1 MDICIYI
8 IQLKHMMYTFIFLYT
23 FTNVY
28 IYIIQRI
35 TMCPHGYH
43 HNGFMATPALGTY
56 IIYIYLCI
64 HLYYIL
70 KHLKYN
76 DHCV

>member
-8 IQLKHMMYTFIFLYT
+8 IQLKHMMYTF
-23 FTNVY
+23 TNVY
-28 IYIIQRI
+28 IYII
-35 TMCPHGYH
+35 
-43 HNGFMATPALGTY
+43 N
-56 IIYIYLCI
+56 IYLCI